1 MARGKS
7 TSWETSKPLSHR
19 ARALIERDPEAVAE
33 IVSRAKPG
41 RAAVT
46 GVFLS
51 KRSAAK
57 AAVMTAL
64 SGQTFPVR
72 RGKAAV
78 VKSTKKPVRTGR
90 NADVVNID
98 AVPLSD
104 PEPIPERLRRFLT
117 APDGVDA
124 FVSATEAAR
133 RLGIARGTVYAWIDE
148 GLLLGW
154 RQTGQGLFIPAE
166 QIRGAR
172 GVGPVSDQWALGAVT
187 WECLTGAKLFSAT
200 ALYELFQLIMEMPI
214 PDLRALRRHHP
225 AHRAGPAL
233 DLLLPALPEALRP

>member
-172 GVGPVSDQWALGAVT
+172 DVVPGLAELGEIIGDPRLLWSFLSRPQPFATEVRRPIELLAEGRVEEVAGAALAFGA
-187 WECLTGAKLFSAT
+187 S
-200 ALYELFQLIMEMPI
+200 PS
-214 PDLRALRRHHP
+214 
-225 AHRAGPAL
+225 
-233 DLLLPALPEALRP
+233 